1 MIKDITKVKI
11 GPVWNGGRGATFTD
25 KIIAEPDL
33 GEELSLKSPLEAELM
48 LVRMKDGISAVFSD
62 FSTSVHLN
70 CAKCLDQFSFDIRVE
85 SFERQYLATVP
96 DRDFDPLEFFM
107 ITMQD
112 MSIDLT
118 EAFRQE
124 IILHFPM
131 IPVCSER
138 CQGLCPSC
146 AANLNHQNHRKDCN
160 YQEEVIEKTEQVANK
175 PLAQLKDLFKQ

>member
-11 GPVWNGGRGATFTD
+11 GPVWNGGRGATFKD
-25 KIIAEPDL
+25 EINAKPDFGQEIL
-33 GEELSLKSPLEAELM
+33 LQSPLQAELL

-62 FSTSVHLN
+62 FSTSAQLN
-70 CAKCLDQFSFDIRVE
+70 CSKCLDQFNFPIQVE
-85 SFERQYLATVP
+85 AFERHFLESEPT
-96 DRDFDPLEFFM
+96 RDYDPMEVFM
-107 ITMQD
+107 ISVQD

-146 AANLNHQNHRKDCN
+146 TVNLNHQKHRKDCH
-160 YQEEVIEKTEQVANK
+160 YQQDIVVQTTQESHK
-175 PLAQLKDLFKQ
+175 PLAGLKDIFKQ